1 MYLQESVTHMAA
13 RHVQSTRPV
22 LPISRHRVLFASSS
36 NIEVLTER
44 SNSHKQQIRD
54 LLESIGVTEPLVI
67 EASRP
72 GFAKLPSVDEVEE
85 NLRILVDVMNISI
98 TDIKDI
104 VQGHPELLL
113 NQKPEVLMDRYDE
126 LLAAWPS
133 EAQLKSSIRA
143 YPMILGDEFTIQL
156 QKSLSALRDIGFESK
171 QVARI
176 IVKQPDIVIL
186 RKFELNNV
194 IKRLSLDINMNDEEA
209 KLSIILRFF
218 SRNPE
223 ALVPSHFKDVL
234 HRCIER
240 MHDDLGLSLSAAA
253 LAVIQ
258 HDTVYKKCTQDFES
272 VEKSMKRLIEYCE
285 NASHA
290 VQMVDAVPQI
300 LSMDM
305 KRLEQTLHAAKS
317 LSPEALVSYP
327 RIFLHDPHE
336 VVGPRIAFMERYWKG
351 KSLRLATFL
360 SIGENVFLSNY
371 VKGYR
376 EEYDA
381 LIHEYTSKKSI
392 QTTKEPE
399 PLPVKQPEKKKQQQP
414 EKPSDVSQQKTKPRR
429 FWKKRMKRLPR
440 LSSS

>member
-1 MYLQESVTHMAA
+1 
-13 RHVQSTRPV
+13 
-22 LPISRHRVLFASSS
+22 
-36 NIEVLTER
+36 
-44 SNSHKQQIRD
+44 
-54 LLESIGVTEPLVI
+54 
-67 EASRP
+67 
-72 GFAKLPSVDEVEE
+72 
-85 NLRILVDVMNISI
+85 
-98 TDIKDI
+98 
-104 VQGHPELLL
+104 
-113 NQKPEVLMDRYDE
+113 
-126 LLAAWPS
+126 
-133 EAQLKSSIRA
+133 
-143 YPMILGDEFTIQL
+143 
-156 QKSLSALRDIGFESK
+156 
-171 QVARI
+171 
-176 IVKQPDIVIL
+176 
-186 RKFELNNV
+186 
-194 IKRLSLDINMNDEEA
+194 
-209 KLSIILRFF
+209 
-218 SRNPE
+218 
-223 ALVPSHFKDVL
+223 
-234 HRCIER
+234 
-240 MHDDLGLSLSAAA
+240 
-253 LAVIQ
+253 
-258 HDTVYKKCTQDFES
+258 
-272 VEKSMKRLIEYCE
+272 
-285 NASHA
+285 
-290 VQMVDAVPQI
+290 MVDAVPQI

-360 SIGENVFLSNY
+360 SIGENVFLSKY